1 MYQSP
6 VREKNAHVVIAADDD
21 DDDYDDDDDDKKTRY
36 QSTHCHF

>member
-6 VREKNAHVVIAADDD
+6 VREKNAHVVIVAAADDD
-21 DDDYDDDDDDKKTRY
+21 DDDDDDDKKTRY